1 MRIARFGLAAAV
13 AAACA
18 CVSMSAHADG
28 MRGSVKDAP
37 VMVSSPG
44 RCYLRADVGY
54 SWSQDP
60 DVRWTI
66 TDPNPGPTQWEFVTD
81 KVTNL
86 RVDNSWFGEA
96 GAGCGSG
103 ERGIRGEVMV
113 GFHGKRKIDGEP
125 GVWSPNA
132 PPPVDPLHTSVSTTT
147 IMFNAYY
154 DLGQWAGRFVPYV
167 GAGVG
172 VARNVTDD
180 VYFTGNPALV
190 NRILG
195 DERWSLA
202 WSLMAGVGWQVTRPR
217 HARLRL
223 PLPRHGQG
231 GVRQP
236 RHRRLLEP
244 QGARRRHHRARVQD
258 RPALCAG
265 RRCPLLRD
273 DEVSRGA

>member
-1 MRIARFGLAAAV
+1 
-13 AAACA
+13 
-18 CVSMSAHADG
+18 MSAHADG

-202 WSLMAGVGWQVTRPR
+202 WSLMGGVGWQVTDRATFDFGYRYLDMGKAESGNVDTAGFWNPKVR
-217 HARLRL
+217 VDDITAHEFKIGLRYAL
-223 PLPRHGQG
+223 G
-231 GVRQP
+231 GDAP
-236 RHRRLLEP
+236 C
-244 QGARRRHHRARVQD
+244 
-258 RPALCAG
+258 CAMMK
-265 RRCPLLRD
+265 
-273 DEVSRGA
+273 